1 MHTAVTVCVT
11 ARCRVTSYRTTPG
24 GSQTATMAFT
34 ALVTTA
40 TNSSSNAS
48 TSGPPPPIWYSGTAL
63 GSASQSAT
71 ATATLTLSG
80 PDVVAFTVVESDVIS
95 LMITSARVA
104 AATSSINAATF
115 TLAGNV
121 TTSTAYPTVSVVSAV
136 GSSSNMHVT
145 TTVGGT
151 SACSSPTTA
160 TATATGSC
168 LYSAITVTVIANANT
183 CYFGDNVTIVIAAAN
198 AITGKSVQSTFV
210 IPIDSSSTSSS
221 TGSGTAC
228 SNRNGSAP
236 TTVAKAYMTVDNT
249 SSSSSSVVGGVLVIP
264 VTASTS
270 YNGHLHLGAVTV
282 SGNDVLSFVETVGVA
297 VLPYPGVCDTTTPTQ
312 PLIANSTRT
321 SLANSLGV
329 IVTTTGNTSA
339 SGLGTSTVLSWL
351 LTAES
356 LSALGLSSYNAM
368 VCVTATLREVY
379 VDVGTFPQPRYLP
392 DRDFNLKL
400 DSSTANGAPR
410 RVSSDSDIL
419 VTNSGGDS
427 GSDGTRAGSTTT
439 VVTVIQVPALPPVS
453 SATSSS
459 SGESPAVVALVVIVV
474 VLLVGA
480 AVVLGYKYRRVA
492 IAALPIWTQCLGRG
506 SVSRRNG
513 HRDGGD
519 AGNHGGTG
527 PSNAA
532 AAITVP
538 PSYSS
543 GQSSG
548 SAASALPARVG
559 QHETTITVNSASS
572 GVTTVSLDSKQV
584 SVTFVPQAVSEK

>member
-1 MHTAVTVCVT
+1 MLHST
-11 ARCRVTSYRTTPG
+11 TSG
-24 GSQTATMAFT
+24 GSQIATMAFT
-34 ALVTTA
+34 ATLVTTA

-379 VDVGTFPQPRYLP
+379 VDVGTFPQPRYLA
-392 DRDFNLKL
+392 DRDL
-400 DSSTANGAPR
+400 DSVSPSSTLGSTTGNDATVRRANVDTSIAAGMSESG
-410 RVSSDSDIL
+410 V
-419 VTNSGGDS
+419 GGDS
-427 GSDGTRAGSTTT
+427 GGDGGFIVSLTN
-439 VVTVIQVPALPPVS
+439 VLTVIRVDAGAWTLTLTPSAGT
-453 SATSSS
+453 ATSNDTTASHS
-459 SGESPAVVALVVIVV
+459 TASGEANQAVSA
-474 VLLVGA
+474 LLVGQVVVA
-480 AVVLGYKYRRVA
+480 ALLVAVVGVAARRYY
-492 IAALPIWTQCLGRG
+492 LRK
-506 SVSRRNG
+506 R
-513 HRDGGD
+513 
-519 AGNHGGTG
+519 
-527 PSNAA
+527 
-532 AAITVP
+532 
-538 PSYSS
+538 
-543 GQSSG
+543 
-548 SAASALPARVG
+548 ARVMAAPMPNL
-559 QHETTITVNSASS
+559 TVASFEPEL
-572 GVTTVSLDSKQV
+572 GVRVTVK
-584 SVTFVPQAVSEK
+584 